1 VAQRLTGWRIAGV
14 AILLFSSVLLG
25 VGIHHLVATGTCS
38 STGYSANYGPVPTC
52 PSGTG
57 WWFAFVFGGIFGC
70 LIGSALA
77 AGVGFVFA
85 GIFGAIGFGALSIVF
100 DSSAS
105 NGTKIFG
112 AIFGGCFALVGV
124 VAWIA
129 ILKNAFG
136 SLRAPR
142 PAAPTATGTAASGPG
157 GSPFGKT
164 EEPVSPFGTSEAA
177 SAFGTTS
184 NEADPILSAYQAS
197 HASTPSTPSGGSTAS
212 TAPAGHAAVVPAA
225 GTATAGNLIAGLKQ
239 IRQAAANESVD
250 ELSKLAELHR
260 SGALTDAE
268 FASAK
273 AKLLGEM

>member
-14 AILLFSSVLLG
+14 ATLLFSAILLG

-57 WWFAFVFGGIFGC
+57 WWFAFLFGGIIGC
-70 LIGSALA
+70 LVGSALA
-77 AGVGFVFA
+77 GGVGFVFA
-85 GIFGAIGFGALSIVF
+85 GIFGAIGFGALTIVL

-105 NGTKIFG
+105 NGTKVFG
-112 AIFGGCFALVGV
+112 AIFGGCFALVGI

-129 ILKNAFG
+129 ILKSAFG
-136 SLRAPR
+136 SVRARR
-142 PAAPTATGTAASGPG
+142 PPSPSAPARAGSAR
-157 GSPFGKT
+157 SPFGKAD
-164 EEPVSPFGTSEAA
+164 EPASAFGTPDAA
-177 SAFGTTS
+177 SAFGS
-184 NEADPILSAYQAS
+184 ASSEADPILSAYQAS
-197 HASTPSTPSGGSTAS
+197 HASTAGAAA
-212 TAPAGHAAVVPAA
+212 APAGHAVAPVAGAPAA
-225 GTATAGNLIAGLKQ
+225 ANLIAGLKQ
-239 IRQAAANESVD
+239 IRQAAGNDSVD